1 MERLLEN
8 KVCLV
13 TGAAKGIGR
22 TIAERYAKD
31 GAFVY
36 ANDLKEGEMEEWAKE
51 LSERENTTV
60 VPLYFN
66 ICYFYAI
73 C

>member
-22 TIAERYAKD
+22 TIAESYAKD

-36 ANDLKEGEMEEWAKE
+36 ANDLKEG
-51 LSERENTTV
+51 
-60 VPLYFN
+60 
-66 ICYFYAI
+66 
-73 C
+73 